1 MFLCTS
7 RGTKKIGGKLKN
19 ENRVPSILGLRLK
32 VTVIL
37 LIWPYLG
44 LGEKKKKKNR
54 VPSILGL
61 RLKVTV
67 FLLIFAYLLKLLFY
81 YL

>member
-1 MFLCTS
+1 MHFP
-7 RGTKKIGGKLKN
+7 GNKKNWGKIKKWAYFPL
-19 ENRVPSILGLRLK
+19 LFCLFGLIFGQK
-32 VTVIL
+32 V
-37 LIWPYLG
+37 
-44 LGEKKKKKNR
+44 KKKNQKKNR
-54 VPSILGL
+54 APSILGL

>member
-1 MFLCTS
+1 M
-7 RGTKKIGGKLKN
+7 
-19 ENRVPSILGLRLK
+19 SIFSLA
-32 VTVIL
+32 IL
-37 LIWPYLG
+37 LIWPYFWQKS
-44 LGEKKKKKNR
+44 EKKKNQKKNR

>member
-1 MFLCTS
+1 MHFP
-7 RGTKKIGGKLKN
+7 GNTKNWGKIKKWAYFPL
-19 ENRVPSILGLRLK
+19 LFCLFGLIFGQK
-32 VTVIL
+32 V
-37 LIWPYLG
+37 
-44 LGEKKKKKNR
+44 KKKKNQKKNR

>member
-1 MFLCTS
+1 MHFP
-7 RGTKKIGGKLKN
+7 GNKKNWGKIKKWAYFPL
-19 ENRVPSILGLRLK
+19 LFCLFGLIFGQK
-32 VTVIL
+32 V
-37 LIWPYLG
+37 
-44 LGEKKKKKNR
+44 KKKKNQKKNR

>member
-1 MFLCTS
+1 MHFP
-7 RGTKKIGGKLKN
+7 GNKKNWGKIKKWAYFPL
-19 ENRVPSILGLRLK
+19 LFCLFGLIFGQK
-32 VTVIL
+32 V
-37 LIWPYLG
+37 
-44 LGEKKKKKNR
+44 KKKKPKKTKKKNR

-61 RLKVTV
+61 HLKVTV